1 MDHAARVI
9 NKFKTKSG
17 SGWHEQERYLLDCLE
32 ACNDLSSNSIELQ
45 EKIRD
50 RHSEYQLSPAR
61 ANLIR
66 GLNLGS
72 MKNVLEL
79 GCGCG
84 PITRYLGESGMTVH
98 AVEPCPAK
106 SALARMRCRDLENV
120 QIINIEYPDLALPA
134 SRYDIIFMI
143 GTLNQLSFSSPDKK
157 KSQEFLK
164 TFIRTVKKSLKDGG
178 ILAAAVDNRTGLK
191 FRSTTWKRKYRNL
204 CLTHD
209 ICQKSVFSRNRDEW
223 KKILQVRSDE
233 TCAIVYPF
241 PDYTLPRVLLADD
254 FISSDEHSYSLLYR
268 VLSKDQHLDWQA
280 DDDEFFRWKALHE
293 SGCLSEFTNSFLM
306 LISTRAQAI
315 EGIAPYDFIHFSS
328 EIRRPRYRAS
338 TFKLHGDER
347 VAKKLLYPA
356 AQTAEDNE
364 QNVRLMELDS
374 SYVRGP
380 LVTTLWLEAFSDEDF
395 ENRFTGLLRE
405 YFLFVLRQA
414 ESLSDNSS
422 LIDLLP
428 SNLVAVASQNQY
440 KAIDQEWRYTEPFF
454 VEFILFRAF
463 LWFGYH
469 NRCSLSGQHC
479 ATSWRTV
486 KDFVE
491 YCFARLEIAWG
502 TKLDEFATLE
512 DNFHA
517 QIAVKGFPF
526 STRVLLMTPL
536 PSESTSE
543 VLAGCR

>member
-9 NKFKTKSG
+9 NKFRTKSG
-17 SGWHEQERYLLDCLE
+17 RGWHEQERYLRDCLE
-32 ACNDLSSNSIELQ
+32 ACTDLSSNSVELQ

-50 RHSEYQLSPAR
+50 RYSEYQLSPAR

-66 GLNLGS
+66 GLDLDS

-84 PITRYLGESGMTVH
+84 PVTRYLGEKGMTVH

-106 SALARMRCRDLENV
+106 SALARMRCRDLKNV
-120 QIINIEYPDLALPA
+120 QIINQGYPDLALPA
-134 SRYDIIFMI
+134 SAYDSIFMV
-143 GTLNQLSFSSPDKK
+143 GTLDQPPFSSPDKK

-164 TFIRTVKKSLKDGG
+164 TFIQTVKKSLKDGG
-178 ILAAAVDNRTGLK
+178 ILAVAVDNRTGLK
-191 FRSTTWKRKYRNL
+191 FRSATWKRKYRNS

-209 ICQKSVFSRNRDEW
+209 IRQQSVFSRDRDEW
-223 KKILQVRSDE
+223 KKILLDRSDE
-233 TCAIVYPF
+233 TCTVVYPF
-241 PDYTLPRVLLADD
+241 PDHILPRVLLADD

-280 DDDEFFRWKALHE
+280 DDDEFIRWKALHE
-293 SGCLSEFTNSFLM
+293 SGCLSEFTNSILM
-306 LISTRAQAI
+306 LISTHAQTI
-315 EGIAPYDFIHFSS
+315 ERIAPYDFIHFSS
-328 EIRRPRYRAS
+328 EIRRPRYRTS

-347 VAKKLLYPA
+347 VTKKLLGPTD
-356 AQTAEDNE
+356 QSAEDNE
-364 QNVRLMELDS
+364 HNVKMIELDS
-374 SYVRGP
+374 SYERGP
-380 LVTTLWLEAFSDEDF
+380 LVTTLWLEAFSGEDF
-395 ENRFTGLLRE
+395 ESRFTGLLRE

-414 ESLSDNSS
+414 ENLGGNSS

-428 SNLVAVASQNQY
+428 SNLVAVAGQNQY
-440 KAIDQEWRYTEPFF
+440 KAIDQEWSYSVPFS

-469 NRCSLSGQHC
+469 NRCSLAGQHC
-479 ATSWRTV
+479 AKSWRNV
-486 KDFVE
+486 KDFVA
-491 YCFARLEIAWG
+491 YCFTRLEISPG
-502 TKLDEFATLE
+502 TKLAEFATLE

-517 QIAVKGFPF
+517 QVAIKGFPF

-536 PSESTSE
+536 QSESPSE